1 LAKAVIADI
10 NALLSSF
17 KGKPVLNNDKI
28 NQWLTTIANF
38 GVIVGIV
45 FLVIEIRQTSTQIEQ
60 NTVVLQAQTLEST
73 VEVNAMIAEHSD
85 IWLKGS
91 NDEDLTNAEM
101 IVMGRLVDSLY
112 KRARYTSQMSRTLG
126 GVGSAQLRDF
136 AILLY
141 ENPGARRTWES
152 VSEKEVIYFAQMVPG
167 DDFRRNYRE
176 EVLAELAK
184 LDELEK

>member
-45 FLVIEIRQTSTQIEQ
+45 FLVIEIRQTSTQI
-60 NTVVLQAQTLEST
+60 
-73 VEVNAMIAEHSD
+73 AMIAEHSD

>member
-112 KRARYTSQMSRTLG
+112 KRARYTSQMSRA
-126 GVGSAQLRDF
+126 SRLRYF
-136 AILLY
+136 ALRKSRSTTDMGERNRKRGDLFRAD
-141 ENPGARRTWES
+141 GAR
-152 VSEKEVIYFAQMVPG
+152 
-167 DDFRRNYRE
+167 
-176 EVLAELAK
+176 
-184 LDELEK
+184 

>member
-1 LAKAVIADI
+1 M
-10 NALLSSF
+10 
-17 KGKPVLNNDKI
+17 LNNDKI

-45 FLVIEIRQTSTQIEQ
+45 VLVIEIRQTSTQIEQ

-73 VEVNAMIAEHSD
+73 VEVNAVIAEHSE

-91 NDEDLTNAEM
+91 NDEDLTSAEM

-112 KRARYTSQMSRTLG
+112 RRARYTSQMSRTLG
-126 GVGSAQLRDF
+126 GVGVAQLRDF
-136 AILLY
+136 AISLY

-152 VSEKEVIYFAQMVPG
+152 VTEKEVLYFAQMAPG
-167 DDFRRNYRE
+167 DNYRDNYRD

-184 LDELEK
+184 LDELNN

>member
-1 LAKAVIADI
+1 M
-10 NALLSSF
+10 
-17 KGKPVLNNDKI
+17 NNDKI

-38 GVIVGIV
+38 GVIIGII

-73 VEVNAMIAEHSD
+73 VEVNAVIAEHSE

-91 NDEDLTNAEM
+91 NDEPLTNAEM
-101 IVMGRLVDSLY
+101 VVMGRLVDSLY
-112 KRARYTSQMSRTLG
+112 RRARYTSQMARTLG

-152 VSEKEVIYFAQMVPG
+152 ATEREVIYFAQMVPG
-167 DDFRRNYRE
+167 DNFRRNYRE

-184 LDELEK
+184 LDELEN

>member
-1 LAKAVIADI
+1 MGKLA
-10 NALLSSF
+10 
-17 KGKPVLNNDKI
+17 LNNDKI

-38 GVIVGIV
+38 GVIIGIV
-45 FLVIEIRQTSTQIEQ
+45 FLVIEMRQTSTQIEQ

-73 VEVNAMIAEHSD
+73 VEVNAVIAEHSE

-91 NDEDLTNAEM
+91 KDEGLTDAEL
-101 IVMGRLVDSLY
+101 VVLARLVDSLY
-112 KRARYTSQMSRTLG
+112 RRARYTSQMSRTLG
-126 GVGSAQLRDF
+126 GVGVAQLRDF

-152 VSEKEVIYFAQMVPG
+152 ATEKEVIYFAQMAPG
-167 DDFRRNYRE
+167 DDFRRSYRD

-184 LDELEK
+184 LDELRN